1 LASAIAAPSPPY
13 TEKRVELWINLIQPW
28 AWFIKNSTPLFTL
41 MEGFCTLLF
50 LQTAGRLSS
59 WLVRKSDSWIIAQ
72 LLGSSCAFSTSMYFL
87 YRIYKLPINISLFN
101 AALICLVLTS
111 TTIVA
116 LYGIMSRRGNTVESS
131 LLFSYIV
138 YCLYFTFTDFQS
150 TLSASS
156 ILYFFTAPSPSDIP
170 ALPPLI
176 INSYTSIASTI
187 AAYVPAGFKTVFHFF
202 KGTVSTVTPSVFVSL
217 SYRLLVLLAAT
228 RIVLVVHKVSRS
240 RRNSN
245 ATLCDMKI
253 QPVALPVDEP
263 IQSEFDCYRDA
274 DRFNDVFYDDDSKT
288 PEYGQDYEDDE
299 DFIEASNVDDD
310 DYNSDDETCTDLDI
324 NMLHQ
329 KLESIEP
336 HAPKGE
342 APFSIHSGKLLEPLQ
357 HKPKSKYQAIQFV
370 VMAYAPCL
378 LIAVYTHLLVQHMS
392 LFSIYNQAEAGTLSA
407 STSTVATTATVG
419 SIAKWSWLHGWADP
433 RDSWQFWGWINMFTT
448 LIVYTLELV
457 YGQKGNPQEIIG

>member
-1 LASAIAAPSPPY
+1 MVVPPY

-59 WLVRKSDSWIIAQ
+59 WLVRKSDAWIIAQ

-87 YRIYKLPINISLFN
+87 YRIYKLPIDISLFN
-101 AALICLVLTS
+101 VALITLVLIS

-116 LYGIMSRRGNTVESS
+116 FYGILSRRGNMVESS

-150 TLSASS
+150 TLSVSS

-187 AAYVPAGFKTVFHFF
+187 AAYIPAGFKTVFHFF
-202 KGTVSTVTPSVFVSL
+202 RGTVSTVTPSVFVSL

-240 RRNSN
+240 RRNSS
-245 ATLCDMKI
+245 ATLCDMKT
-253 QPVALPVDEP
+253 QPIEEP
-263 IQSEFDCYRDA
+263 IRSEFDRYRDA
-274 DRFNDVFYDDDSKT
+274 DRFSGVFYDDDSKT
-288 PEYGQDYEDDE
+288 PEFNQDYEDEE
-299 DFIEASNVDDD
+299 DFIEASNLD
-310 DYNSDDETCTDLDI
+310 DYDYKSDDETCTDLDI

-336 HAPKGE
+336 HAPEGE
-342 APFSIHSGKLLEPLQ
+342 ASFSTYSSELLEQLQ

-392 LFSIYNQAEAGTLSA
+392 LFSIYNQAEADPLSA
-407 STSTVATTATVG
+407 STSTAATTAAVE
-419 SIAKWSWLHGWADP
+419 SIAKWTWLHGWADP

-448 LIVYTLELV
+448 LIVYTLELA